1 MLRVHEGFFLSMG
14 VPLRQLYGQTE
25 LAGAYTIYEADDVDF
40 DSVGIPLDVN
50 EVKIF
55 DENHRELGP
64 NETGEIVVKGDNV
77 FVGYYKNETL
87 YKKVVVNGYF
97 HTGDLGYIDQNGVFY
112 FKDRK
117 KDLIIKGGIN
127 IVPGEIDEI
136 LLLHPD
142 VKEGVTIGVPDTMFG
157 EEVKSFVV
165 PKDGMTIT
173 PEEIITHCANYLPKT
188 KVPKFVDIV
197 EDIPKTHSGKL
208 LRKKL
213 RELNK

>member
-1 MLRVHEGFFLSMG
+1 
-14 VPLRQLYGQTE
+14 
-25 LAGAYTIYEADDVDF
+25 
-40 DSVGIPLDVN
+40 VN
-50 EVKIF
+50 EVKVF
-55 DENHRELGP
+55 GENGEELGP

-77 FVGYYKNETL
+77 FVGYYKNQNL
-87 YKKVVVNGYF
+87 YDRVVLNGFF
-97 HTGDLGYIDQNGVFY
+97 HTGDLGYKDGNGIFY

-136 LLLHPD
+136 LLLHPAI
-142 VKEGVTIGVPDTMFG
+142 KEGVTIGVPDQMFG

-165 PKDGMTIT
+165 AKDGMTVE
-173 PEEIITHCANYLPKT
+173 PQEIIAHCAKYLPKT

-197 EDIPKTHSGKL
+197 DDIPKTHSGKL

-213 RELNK
+213 REL